1 MANYSL
7 TIGSKFRP
15 FEYQEL
21 LAPVLMATQAYQA
34 IEDSYSDLST
44 KANIWDK
51 LTDPGSRAH
60 SMYESYATD
69 LEQQV
74 EQLSKY
80 GLDPSSR
87 QAMMN
92 MRSRYSKEITP
103 IEQAYKRREEQAK
116 QQADIMAKDPTHIF
130 ARRAAETSLDDY
142 MNNVS
147 LDTISQGYS
156 GALLTQQVSQAAS
169 ALAKD
174 ARNDPNIQTELRR
187 LLPYQ
192 YETIRRTGFAPEAV
206 MEAILNS
213 PNANRILTG
222 IVDNVMANSG
232 MNDWNYISEKDKQRV
247 LTKGREYANQGLWSA
262 VGQVQ
267 YGNITDSY
275 GMQSAL
281 ESIRQRN
288 ASGGSDGGSD
298 DDPYKNQKYRTLSNV
313 EVKGNV
319 SRLRDDLQF
328 LQSIANGEIN
338 NLSKKKTG
346 YKKDDSPIT
355 RQYMATRTNS
365 TNSLTG
371 PKPSEYDIALNRYKS
386 IAKRYGADVN
396 GWESNTNKSLIDR
409 IKQDISS
416 NITRSNIYQLN
427 MTDQSQMASILEE
440 NSSTMFRGK
449 DKRSGFKALKED
461 GTIGKELTQSEANEM
476 FEEGKQH
483 NLAYDP
489 NVGFIMS
496 YRVKGGGYATVVVDT
511 GLLDFGTDDYT
522 AGHMSMQNYIQSG
535 DMINAAYLVDEMM
548 NGLYYRFNTQ
558 GVKQS
563 STGKVE

>member
-21 LAPVLMATQAYQA
+21 LAPVLMATQAHQA

-44 KANIWDK
+44 KSSIWDK

-60 SMYESYATD
+60 SMYESYASD

-80 GLDPSSR
+80 GLNPSSR

-142 MNNVS
+142 IDNVS

-192 YETIRRTGFAPEAV
+192 YETIRRTGFAPEAI

-232 MNDWNYISEKDKQRV
+232 MNAWNYISEEDKQRI
-247 LTKGREYANQGLWSA
+247 LTQGRQYANQGLWSA

-288 ASGGSDGGSD
+288 AGGGSD

-313 EVKGNV
+313 EVQGNV
-319 SRLRDDLQF
+319 SKLREDLQF

-338 NLSKKKTG
+338 NLSKKRIG
-346 YKKDDSPIT
+346 IQKDDSPAT
-355 RQYMATRTNS
+355 RQYMINSYNS
-365 TNSLTG
+365 TSTLTG
-371 PKPSEYDIALNRYKS
+371 PKPSEYEVALNRYKN
-386 IAKRYGADVN
+386 IAKRYGIDVN
-396 GWESNTNKSLIDR
+396 SWGQNDNKSLIDR

-416 NITRSNIYQLN
+416 NIVRSSIYQLN
-427 MTDQSQMASILEE
+427 MTDQSQIASILEE

-449 DKRSGFKALKED
+449 NKRSGFKALKKD
-461 GTIGKELTQSEANEM
+461 GTIGEELTQSEANEM

-496 YRVKGGGYATVVVDT
+496 YRVKDGGYATVVVDT

-522 AGHMSMQNYIQSG
+522 AGHKSMQHYIQIG
-535 DMINAAYLVDEMM
+535 DMANAIDLADEMM
-548 NGLYYRFNTQ
+548 NGLYYRLNTQ

-563 STGKVE
+563 STGKIE